1 MDKEE
6 LIRALEGGREAFLD
20 SVEGLSDEEMV
31 AESVFDDWT
40 VKDILAHLTMWEAE
54 LVKLLWQA
62 RQGQKPTSVHFAE
75 VSMDEQN
82 AKWHR
87 RNKDRPLER
96 VLGDYHG
103 VRPQTIRRV
112 EAFSDRDLTDPK
124 RYAWLEGTPLWKWI
138 ASDSFEHEAEHL
150 AQIREWR
157 NKNL

>member
-6 LIRALEGGREAFLD
+6 LIRTLEEGREAFLD
-20 SVEGLSDEEMV
+20 SIEGLSDEQMV
-31 AESVFDDWT
+31 EENVFDDWT

-62 RQGQKPTSVHFAE
+62 RQGHKPTSVHFAK

-82 AKWHR
+82 ATWHR
-87 RNKDRPLER
+87 QNKARPLER
-96 VLGDYHG
+96 VLDDYHG
-103 VRPQTIRRV
+103 VRPQTVRRV
-112 EAFSDRDLTDPK
+112 EAFSERDLTDPK
-124 RYAWLEGTPLWKWI
+124 RYPWLEGTPLWKWI

-157 NKNL
+157 Q

>member
-1 MDKEE
+1 MHKEE
-6 LIRALEGGREAFLD
+6 IIRALQEGREELLD
-20 SVEGLSDEEMV
+20 SIDGLSDEAMV
-31 AESVFDDWT
+31 GESVFDDWT

-62 RQGQKPTSVHFAE
+62 RQGQKPTSVHFSN

-87 RNKDRPLER
+87 QNKDRPLER
-96 VLGDYHG
+96 ILDDFHG
-103 VRPQTIRRV
+103 VRLQTIRRV
-112 EAFSDRDLTDPK
+112 EALSDADMTDPN
-124 RYAWLEGTPLWKWI
+124 RYPWLEGTPLWKWI

-157 NKNL
+157 Q